1 MRKKVLTSTYFS
13 STILSIERGY
23 KIMYY
28 VTITARRKNGRR
40 HIQERF
46 ESYDLALEYVERFSD
61 FSSKYIIEICDGRW
75 NTLYT
80 EGE

>member
-1 MRKKVLTSTYFS
+1 
-13 STILSIERGY
+13 
-23 KIMYY
+23 MYY

-46 ESYDLALEYVERFSD
+46 ESYDRALEYVEYFSD

-75 NTLYT
+75 NTLYK
-80 EGE
+80 E

>member
-1 MRKKVLTSTYFS
+1 
-13 STILSIERGY
+13 
-23 KIMYY
+23 MYY

-46 ESYDLALEYVERFSD
+46 NSYNLAIEYVKKIHD
-61 FSSKYIIEICDGRW
+61 LSSKYNIEIYDGKW

-80 EGE
+80 EKEIEK

>member
-1 MRKKVLTSTYFS
+1 
-13 STILSIERGY
+13 
-23 KIMYY
+23 MYY

-46 ESYDLALEYVERFSD
+46 ESYDRALEYVEYFSD

-80 EGE
+80 EGGVNLCQN

>member
-1 MRKKVLTSTYFS
+1 
-13 STILSIERGY
+13 
-23 KIMYY
+23 MYY

-46 ESYDLALEYVERFSD
+46 ESYDLALEYVEQYSD

-75 NTLYT
+75 NTLYI
-80 EGE
+80 EGDQTNDKNGRNL